1 MADSTSLREL
11 GELAGKGPRRVV
23 LHLASGDVDLYPPT
37 LNAMIDIE
45 RAGLAEDGM
54 EHTRLF
60 LWHAAKRAGFA
71 GTLEDFGELVD
82 FTDAASMFEAVAAL
96 VPPPRTEVEAAVEKI
111 TQATGVASAGS

>member
-45 RAGLAEDGM
+45 RAGLAEGGM
-54 EHTRLF
+54 EYTRLF
-60 LWHAAKRAGFA
+60 IWHAAKRAGYSS
-71 GTLEDFGELVD
+71 TLEELGDQID
-82 FTDAASMFEAVAAL
+82 FTDTEAMGEAIMAL
-96 VPPPRTEVEAAVEKI
+96 VPPPKGDVEAAVEKV
-111 TQATGVASAGS
+111 AGVPGDASAGA